1 MKQLVIFSKDPKVEE
16 LCASFV
22 PPGWKIVSVRDVE
35 SASQSL
41 KPPPP
46 ELLLLDGDPGEMS
59 GIEFLK
65 LLHDKGAIVPAVV
78 FSRQGEPSPQQ
89 MEEMAGLG
97 VVKWIG
103 HPLEGSEM
111 ELALA
116 PYFVP
121 PVLPAMRI
129 VELLASAILDAERRY
144 VTFSAAG
151 VELGMLVG
159 HGCVASL
166 VHPSFRDLWRKSLV
180 GAGFAVPPPRV
191 DVLEDLL
198 FLEQS
203 LPEGGQGLV
212 NLKRDALLTCLRGVP
227 SGEVLRFNERR
238 GLCWK
243 GLIGVPIQ
251 LLVPAL
257 AEKAADADVAILKS
271 PSVSVARREGR
282 DLAGINLTPQQ
293 GFVLYQCEKP
303 IRVVDLLQ
311 TGAMPE
317 GQMLRI
323 LYLLLLFGAIETVP
337 AVGQPPRLSFLADSI
352 EEEQRAISIQSG
364 AIENLTAAFQT
375 PGLNP
380 WKVLGVT
387 QGASMESVS
396 QAHDAFMAR
405 LDRRNLHPEVYKK
418 YSKDVVFLQAK
429 CTEACLLIQGSF
441 LETRRREEAAMGGA
455 GASQAKR
462 MEQARTDRQE
472 AREVQQ
478 KEADRLFHY
487 AQELFVEQQFYECTQ
502 YLKLALFYDPGQ
514 AGCYH
519 LLGRAMA
526 SAPDA
531 RGKHAAEK
539 AFLQAV
545 NLDPWEITYLLDLSQ
560 FYLDEGLLARCAT
573 YLEAAHKINPKEPRL
588 KELMGALKERK

>member
-1 MKQLVIFSKDPKVEE
+1 MKRLAVFSKDARIEE

-22 PPGWKIVSVRDVE
+22 PSGWEIVPVRDVE
-35 SASQSL
+35 SASQIL

-46 ELLLLDGDPGEMS
+46 ELLLLDGDPDEMS
-59 GIEFLK
+59 GIDFLR
-65 LLHDKGAIVPAVV
+65 LLQERRAMVPAVV
-78 FSRQGEPSPQQ
+78 FARQGELPSQQ
-89 MEEMAGLG
+89 IEEMSGLG
-97 VVKWIG
+97 VVKWVG
-103 HPLEGSEM
+103 HPLEASEL

-129 VELLASAILDAERRY
+129 VEFLASAILDAERRY
-144 VTFSAAG
+144 VTFSTSG
-151 VELGMLVG
+151 VELGLLVG
-159 HGCVASL
+159 HGRVATL
-166 VHPSFRDLWRKSLV
+166 VHASFRDLWRKSLV
-180 GAGFAVPPPRV
+180 EAGFAVPPARA
-191 DVLEDLL
+191 DLLEDLL
-198 FLEQS
+198 FLEQG
-203 LPEGGQGLV
+203 LPESGQGLV
-212 NLKRDALLTCLRGVP
+212 NLKRDALLACLGGVP
-227 SGEVLRFNERR
+227 SGEVLRFSELR
-238 GLCWK
+238 GPCWK

-257 AEKAADADVAILKS
+257 AEKAADADVAVLKS
-271 PSVSVARREGR
+271 PSVSVARREGL
-282 DLAGINLTPQQ
+282 DLAKINLTPQQ

-311 TGAMPE
+311 TGSMPE

-323 LYLLLLFGAIETVP
+323 LYLLMLFGAIETIP
-337 AVGQPPRLSFLADSI
+337 AAGQPPRLSFLADSI
-352 EEEQRAISIQSG
+352 EDEQRTISIQSG
-364 AIENLTAAFQT
+364 AIENLMTAFQT

-380 WKVLGVT
+380 WKVLGVP

-418 YSKDVVFLQAK
+418 YSKEVTFLQAK

-441 LETRRREEAAMGGA
+441 LEARLRVEAAMGGA
-455 GASQAKR
+455 AACQAKR
-462 MEQARTDRQE
+462 VEQAKTGRQE

-487 AQELFVEQQFYECTQ
+487 AQELFEGQQLYECTQ
-502 YLKLALFYDPGQ
+502 YLKLALFYDPGR
-514 AGCYH
+514 ADCYH
-519 LLGRAMA
+519 LLGKAMA

-545 NLDPWEITYLLDLSQ
+545 NLDPWEVTYLLDLSQ

-573 YLEAAHKINPKEPRL
+573 YLEAAQKINPKEPRL
-588 KELMGALKERK
+588 KELFRALKERK